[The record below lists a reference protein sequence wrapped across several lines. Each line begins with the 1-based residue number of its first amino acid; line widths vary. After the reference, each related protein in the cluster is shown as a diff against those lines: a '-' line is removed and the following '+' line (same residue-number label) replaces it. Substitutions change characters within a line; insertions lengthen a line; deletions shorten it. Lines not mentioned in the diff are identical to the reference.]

1 MACYA
6 YEDLQT
12 VFARMDKALPGR
24 DRPLFSNVSPAD
36 GWGWRSA
43 VIEAKPLSIA
53 LLDTENW
60 DGWRFRGDSIP
71 DKYQNTQ
78 GRRWYIAE
86 QTRCPPRDGQA
97 AAIQGLGGMGL
108 PSGVTL
114 WHAPDDARRLLC
126 LARHDSH
133 LLLDALP
140 GLALPQH
147 ESKGVLTLF
156 EMPGPA
162 ELCFGD
168 SVRLLRPH
176 APYLA
181 RLAEEYA
188 RGLCWMYGL
197 SGLEFEESCRM
208 HLSFHGPEG
217 KTLELPPASPC
228 RFENGP
234 IVHVGVGRP
243 VVEHDLAP
251 SIRDPSGG
259 LEWPV
264 RVGVPEGAMV
274 CLDGASRIRYAH
286 GHPTLTTRAP
296 WLTFTFMLDCNRRST
311 AMAYERETRSVVMQT
326 PVLSERVVRTSKPAG
341 EDRPVDRGDAVTFLV
356 RSMRRRLRV
365 AESHMIAA
373 KYADQQRVTGGF
385 MGIAENSSSS
395 KVLA

>member
-1 MACYA
+1 MACHA
-6 YEDLQT
+6 YEDLRA
-12 VFARMDKALPGR
+12 VLARMDKALPGH
-24 DRPLFSNVSPAD
+24 DRPQVSSVAPAA

-43 VIEAKPLSIA
+43 VIEARPLSVA
-53 LLDTENW
+53 LLDTERW
-60 DGWRFRGDSIP
+60 DGWRFRGQIP

-86 QTRCPPRDGQA
+86 QTKCPPRDGE
-97 AAIQGLGGMGL
+97 AAIEGLSGVGL

-147 ESKGVLTLF
+147 EDQGVLTLF

-197 SGLEFEESCRM
+197 SGLDFEESCRM
-208 HLSFHGPEG
+208 HLSFLGPEG
-217 KTLELPPASPC
+217 KALALPGASSC

-251 SIRDPSGG
+251 AIRDPSGG

-264 RVGVPEGAMV
+264 RVGVPEGAML

-286 GHPTLTTRAP
+286 GHPTLAKNAP
-296 WLTFTFMLDCNRRST
+296 WLVFTFMLDCNRRST
-311 AMAYERETRSVVMQT
+311 AAAYERETRAVVMQT
-326 PVLSERVVRTSKPAG
+326 PVLSERVVRTNRPAG
-341 EDRPVDRGDAVTFLV
+341 EDRPVDRGDAVTHLV

-365 AESHMIAA
+365 AESHLIAA
-373 KYADQQRVTGGF
+373 KYQQRTTAGSI
-385 MGIAENSSSS
+385 GITENSSSS
-395 KVLA
+395 RVRA